1 VVLRIGDGVLSVV
14 AEAVAGKMA
23 RGEAVVR
30 ITTKEAPAVLLGME
44 LKQIMPVIT
53 STMFLGMVFSAL
65 VREGRGLAVEIGSTK
80 ATITEVMGVAILGM
94 AVTITIIAFHRI
106 ILQCLGMV
114 MGVVGMLLPLPVS
127 QMLSSGW

>member
-44 LKQIMPVIT
+44 WKQIMPVIT

-94 AVTITIIAFHRI
+94 AVTITIIVFHRI

-114 MGVVGMLLPLPVS
+114 LGIVGMLLSTMLS
-127 QMLSSGW
+127 QMLNRGW

>member
-30 ITTKEAPAVLLGME
+30 ITMKEAPAVLLGME
-44 LKQIMPVIT
+44 WKQIMPVIT

-94 AVTITIIAFHRI
+94 AVTITIVAFHRI

>member
-1 VVLRIGDGVLSVV
+1 VVVRIGDGVLSVV

-44 LKQIMPVIT
+44 WKQIMPVIT